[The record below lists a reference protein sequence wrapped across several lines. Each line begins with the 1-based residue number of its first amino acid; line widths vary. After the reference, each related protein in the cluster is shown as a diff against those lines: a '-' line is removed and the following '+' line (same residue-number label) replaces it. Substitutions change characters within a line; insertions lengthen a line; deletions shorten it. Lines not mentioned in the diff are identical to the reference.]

1 MRADRRPAGPTHAF
15 PLSELL
21 QQIGVWQGPKAGTRV
36 LVQRVGGLPAYVKWA
51 VTGLAVALVA
61 AGYFLRSILGT
72 RLAAPHAPVSLLIAD
87 FDTKTGEPV
96 CDGTLEP
103 ML

>member
-21 QQIGVWQGPKAGTRV
+21 QQIEVWQGPKAGTRV

-51 VTGLAVALVA
+51 GTGLAVALVA
-61 AGYFLRSILGT
+61 AGFFLRSKLGT
-72 RLAAPHAPVSLLIAD
+72 RLAAPHAQVSLLIEECDNMTRAP
-87 FDTKTGEPV
+87 GY
-96 CDGTLEP
+96 DGTQEQ
-103 ML
+103 